1 MPVATVGLFALAIV
15 VIAIA
20 LLISRAVG
28 GDDSNTRA
36 YDPGVLATT
45 AALKT
50 AQAGKTPGGQ
60 TTQQG
65 ATQPP
70 ASVTPGTPGTTG
82 TAVATRTGTPGTPG
96 ASSKTYIVKAG
107 DNCGAIASASNITL
121 QQLMTLN
128 NITDPN
134 CPLNVGDVLK
144 LP

>member
-15 VIAIA
+15 VILIA
-20 LLISRAVG
+20 VLISRAVG
-28 GDDSNTRA
+28 GGDSSTKA

-50 AQAGKTPGGQ
+50 AQAGKTPGTQTGGQ
-60 TTQQG
+60 G
-65 ATQPP
+65 TQPA
-70 ASVTPGTPGTTG
+70 ASTTPGTPGTPG

-96 ASSKTYIVKAG
+96 ASGKTYTVKAG
-107 DNCGAIASASNITL
+107 DTCGAIATASNTTL